1 MSEPSQERREP
12 ALITGASSG
21 IGAELAR
28 VFAANG
34 HDVFLVA
41 RSVDVLVETCAELS
55 HRYRVRAEPLP
66 FDLTRRE
73 APQELHRA
81 LRDLDAQIGILVNDA
96 GVAVHG
102 AFGRTDLAAELD
114 LLQLNVVALTHLTK
128 LLLGAMQARQSG
140 RILNV
145 ASTAAY
151 VPGPFM
157 AVYHASKAY
166 VLSFSAA
173 LAEELSDSGITVTA
187 LCPGPT
193 RTPFEKKSGVGETPL
208 FRRGGVMDVETVA
221 LAGYRG
227 LMAGR
232 RVVVPGL
239 RNKLV
244 AALSGLAP
252 RRVGARVTRA
262 LQEPEL

>member
-1 MSEPSQERREP
+1 MNSENKERREP

-28 VFAANG
+28 VFAERG

-41 RSVDVLVETCAELS
+41 RSVDVLVETCGELS
-55 HRYRVRAEPLP
+55 QRYGVRAVPLP

-81 LRDLDAQIGILVNDA
+81 LRDLDANIGILVNDA

-102 AFGRTDLAAELD
+102 AFGRTDLGAELD
-114 LLQLNVVALTHLTK
+114 LLQLNVTALTHLTK

-157 AVYHASKAY
+157 AVYYASKAY
-166 VLSFSAA
+166 VLSLSVA
-173 LAEELSDSGITVTA
+173 LAEELADSGITVTA

-193 RTPFEKKSGVGETPL
+193 RTAFEKKSGVGGTPL
-208 FRRGGVMDVETVA
+208 FRGGGVMDAETVA
-221 LAGYRG
+221 RAGYRG

-232 RVVVPGL
+232 RVVIPGW
-239 RNKLV
+239 RNKLL
-244 AALSGLAP
+244 AAASGLGP
-252 RRVGARVTRA
+252 KRVGARLTRA

>member
-1 MSEPSQERREP
+1 MSTSRVERQP
-12 ALITGASSG
+12 ALVTGASSG
-21 IGAELAR
+21 IGAALAR
-28 VFAANG
+28 VLAQNG

-41 RSVDVLVETCAELS
+41 RSADALVERCASLTREFG
-55 HRYRVRAEPLP
+55 VRAEPLP

-81 LRDLDAQIGILVNDA
+81 LRDLRAQIGILVNDA

-102 AFGRTDLAAELD
+102 AFGRTDLAAELE
-114 LLQLNVVALTHLTK
+114 LIQLNVAALTHLTK
-128 LLLGAMQARQSG
+128 LMLGAMQARQAG

-157 AVYHASKAY
+157 AVYYASKAY
-166 VLSFSAA
+166 VLSLSVA
-173 LAEELSDSGITVTA
+173 LAEELADSGITVTA

-193 RTPFEKKSGVGETPL
+193 RTPFEQKSGVGRTPL
-208 FRRGGVMDVETVA
+208 FRGGNVLDPERVA

-232 RVVVPGL
+232 RVVIPGF
-239 RNKLV
+239 RNKLL
-244 AALSGLAP
+244 AAAAGLGPKRIA
-252 RRVGARVTRA
+252 ARITRA
-262 LQEPEL
+262 WQEPDL